1 MNATLTEHAGGHD
14 GGHVGG
20 LAWSEDPL
28 GLELSALR
36 IDFEGAAPQSISL
49 PRRGPI
55 RLSQFGDADTL
66 GAVREALL
74 EAERE
79 LGGPSVIR
87 WQAYGSG
94 NIDASDARLIDEP
107 LPWGGGPG
115 RGMPHTQ
122 GELDRWSRANAG
134 EVIPNVMTPLSW
146 SVIADALDRGFHA
159 PWGDWS
165 EGRRFV
171 SLYDGYAYFNIG
183 LMMEIIQK
191 RLGLTG
197 AHFLEAVGG
206 PEAAEIVRP
215 GGNGERSTKIQ
226 WMTMLGQLPFMIR
239 WLRDQD
245 QLPKR
250 WPVERKSCEDER
262 DRLKALDTSEL
273 TDREI
278 FRELSHSSA
287 ESERQTIFLM
297 RAQAAV
303 FSAAQGLLW
312 ATDRWLGSNLRNLVL
327 SVLQGMPGIRTQ
339 EGNDALRRVAYRA
352 AQDEQAAAFVRRE
365 DARSLWGAVHSDR
378 LPDSISWLRDDLD
391 AFMAEYGHRAAG
403 ELEAAE
409 PRWVERPELI
419 LETFR
424 DYVLHPERNDPDEVL
439 GRQRTA
445 RLEAEAEIRE
455 RLYRHPLGRLRWQLF
470 KAQITQARR
479 LQPLRENPKFTL
491 LELSLQQRRLW
502 RELANRW
509 IERGLIDEPDD
520 VYYLLFEELA
530 TLTRRSEDPIIAA
543 RMGSRIRRRRLQFE
557 EWKQSQPPPLRDRFG
572 DPTISTSTES
582 AEEPIGEVEV
592 AETTEED
599 ATEELLPLTLRGI
612 AASTGAVEGRAH
624 VAESAATG
632 RELTPGQI
640 LVARFT
646 DPGWTP
652 IFPLAA
658 AVVTE
663 IGGVLSHGAIVAR
676 EFGIPAV
683 VNVQKATQQIRS
695 GDLLR
700 VDGSSGQVTIVE
712 RA

>member
-1 MNATLTEHAGGHD
+1 MNATLTE
-14 GGHVGG
+14 HVGG

-28 GLELSALR
+28 GHELSALR
-36 IDFEGAAPQSISL
+36 IDFEGAAPRSISL
-49 PRRGPI
+49 PRRGPVS
-55 RLSQFGDADTL
+55 LSDHGDADTL
-66 GAVREALL
+66 SAVREELL
-74 EAERE
+74 EAERT
-79 LGGPSVIR
+79 LAGPAVIR
-87 WQAYGSG
+87 WRAYGSG

-115 RGMPHTQ
+115 RGMPHAQ

-159 PWGDWS
+159 PWGEWS

-171 SLYDGYAYFNIG
+171 ALYDGYAYFNIG
-183 LMMEIIQK
+183 LMLEIIQT

-206 PEAAEIVRP
+206 PEAAEVVRP

-226 WMTMLGQLPFMIR
+226 WLTMIRQLPFMIG

-250 WPVERKSCEDER
+250 WPAERKSCEDER
-262 DRLKALDTSEL
+262 DRLKGLDTEAMS
-273 TDREI
+273 DREI
-278 FRELSHSSA
+278 FRELSRSSA

-297 RAQAAV
+297 RAQGAV

-312 ATDRWLGSNLRNLVL
+312 ATDRWLGSNRRNLVL
-327 SVLQGMPGIRTQ
+327 SVIQGLPGVRTQ
-339 EGNDALRRVAYRA
+339 EGNLALRRI
-352 AQDEQAAAFVRRE
+352 AQRTAQSSEATEFVRRE
-365 DARSLWGAVHSDR
+365 DAASLWPAVHSER
-378 LPDSISWLRDDLD
+378 LPETISWLREELNG
-391 AFMAEYGHRAAG
+391 FMAEYGHRAAG

-409 PRWVERPELI
+409 PRWVEQPELI
-419 LETFR
+419 LDTFR
-424 DYVLHPERNDPDEVL
+424 DYVLYPERNDPDEMIE
-439 GRQRTA
+439 RQQTA
-445 RLEAEAEIRE
+445 RSEAEAEIRE
-455 RLYRHPLGRLRWQLF
+455 RLARHPMGRLRWKLF
-470 KAQITQARR
+470 SAQITQARR

-502 RELANRW
+502 RELADRW
-509 IERGLIDEPDD
+509 IEQGLINDPDD

-530 TLTRRSEDPIIAA
+530 TLTRRSADPIVAA
-543 RMGSRIRRRRLQFE
+543 RMRSRIRRRRLQFE
-557 EWKQSQPPPLRDRFG
+557 EWKKSTAPPLRDRYG
-572 DPTISTSTES
+572 DPIAGTSAES
-582 AEEPIGEVEV
+582 A
-592 AETTEED
+592 AETEAEQAGSESEADEE
-599 ATEELLPLTLRGI
+599 LPLTLRGI
-612 AASTGAVEGRAH
+612 AASTGEAEGIAH
-624 VAESAATG
+624 VAATAADG

-695 GDLLR
+695 GDRLR
-700 VDGSSGQVTIVE
+700 VDGSSGQVTIVK
-712 RA
+712 RS

>member
-1 MNATLTEHAGGHD
+1 MNATLTGNA
-14 GGHVGG
+14 GG

-28 GLELSALR
+28 GRELSALR
-36 IDFEGAAPQSISL
+36 IDFEGAAPRSISL
-49 PRRGPI
+49 PRRGPVS
-55 RLSQFGDADTL
+55 LSDHGDADTL
-66 GAVREALL
+66 SAVREELL
-74 EAERE
+74 DAERT
-79 LGGPSVIR
+79 LGGPAVIR
-87 WQAYGSG
+87 WRAYGSG

-115 RGMPHTQ
+115 RGMPHAQ
-122 GELDRWSRANAG
+122 GEQDRWSRANAG

-159 PWGDWS
+159 PWGEWS

-171 SLYDGYAYFNIG
+171 ALYDGYAYFNIG
-183 LMMEIIQK
+183 LMMEIIQT
-191 RLGLTG
+191 RFGLTG

-215 GGNGERSTKIQ
+215 GGNGERSTKIN
-226 WMTMLGQLPFMIR
+226 WLTMIRETPFMIR

-250 WPVERKSCEDER
+250 WPAERKSCEDER
-262 DRLKALDTSEL
+262 DRLKGLDTDDLS
-273 TDREI
+273 DREI
-278 FRELSHSSA
+278 FRELSRSSA

-312 ATDRWLGSNLRNLVL
+312 ATDRWLGANQRNLVL
-327 SVLQGMPGIRTQ
+327 SVMQGLPGIRTQ
-339 EGNDALRRVAYRA
+339 EGNIALRRVAQRT
-352 AQDEQAAAFVRRE
+352 AQSSEATDFVRRE
-365 DARSLWGAVHSDR
+365 DAAGLWPAVHGNR
-378 LPDSISWLRDDLD
+378 LPDSIAWLRDELD
-391 AFMAEYGHRAAG
+391 EFMAEYGHRAAG

-409 PRWVERPELI
+409 PRWVEQPELI
-419 LETFR
+419 LDTFR
-424 DYVLHPERNDPDEVL
+424 DYVLHPERNDPDEIL
-439 GRQRTA
+439 QRQRKT

-455 RLYRHPLGRLRWQLF
+455 RLCDHPMGRLRWLLF
-470 KAQITQARR
+470 SAQITQARR

-502 RELANRW
+502 KKLADRW
-509 IERGLIDEPDD
+509 IERGLINDPDD
-520 VYYLLFEELA
+520 IYFLLFDELA
-530 TLTRRSEDPIIAA
+530 TLTRRSNDPVIAA
-543 RMGSRIRRRRLQFE
+543 RMRSRIRRRRVQFE
-557 EWKQSQPPPLRDRFG
+557 EWKQSTAPPLRDRFG
-572 DPTISTSTES
+572 DPIGSTDAES
-582 AEEPIGEVEV
+582 GARQAAELEAEHARATPEPEIE
-592 AETTEED
+592 
-599 ATEELLPLTLRGI
+599 LPLVLRGI
-612 AASTGAVEGRAH
+612 AASTGEAEGRAH
-624 VAESAATG
+624 VADSAVTG
-632 RELTPGQI
+632 RALTPGQI

-712 RA
+712 RG

>member
-1 MNATLTEHAGGHD
+1 MNSTLTEHA
-14 GGHVGG
+14 GG

-28 GLELSALR
+28 GQELSALR
-36 IDFEGAAPQSISL
+36 IDFEGAAPRSVSL

-55 RLSQFGDADTL
+55 SISQYGDAETL
-66 GAVREALL
+66 GAVRDELL
-74 EAERE
+74 DAERE
-79 LGGPSVIR
+79 LGGPSVVR
-87 WQAYGSG
+87 WRAYGSG

-115 RGMPHTQ
+115 RGMPHTP

-159 PWGDWS
+159 PWGNWT

-171 SLYDGYAYFNIG
+171 ALYDGYAYFNIG
-183 LMMEIIQK
+183 LMMEIIQT

-206 PEAAEIVRP
+206 PEAAEVVRP

-226 WMTMLGQLPFMIR
+226 WLTMLGQLPFMIR

-250 WPVERKSCEDER
+250 WLIERQSCEAER
-262 DRLKALDTSEL
+262 DRLKSLDTSQL
-273 TDREI
+273 SDREI
-278 FRELSHSSA
+278 FRELTHSSG

-312 ATDRWLGSNLRNLVL
+312 ATDRWLGSNMRNLAL
-327 SVLQGMPGIRTQ
+327 SVLQGLPGVRTQ
-339 EGNDALRRVAYRA
+339 EGNMALRRVAQRA
-352 AQDEQAAAFVRRE
+352 AQDSEAREFVRGE
-365 DARSLWGAVHSDR
+365 DAQSLWPAVHGDR
-378 LPDSISWLRDDLD
+378 LPDTIRWLRDDLD
-391 AFMAEYGHRAAG
+391 DFMAEYGHRAAG

-409 PRWVERPELI
+409 PRWVEQPELI
-419 LETFR
+419 LDTFR
-424 DYVLHPERNDPDEVL
+424 DYVLNPERNDPDEML
-439 GRQRTA
+439 ERQESA
-445 RLEAEAEIRE
+445 RLQAETEIRE
-455 RLYRHPLGRLRWQLF
+455 RLSEHPMGALRWQLF

-479 LQPLRENPKFTL
+479 LQPLRENPKFSL

-502 RELANRW
+502 NELATRW
-509 IERGLIDEPDD
+509 IERGVIDDPGD
-520 VYYLLFEELA
+520 VFYLLFDELA
-530 TLTRRSEDPIIAA
+530 TLTRRSGDPVIAA
-543 RMGSRIRRRRLQFE
+543 RMRSRIRRRRLQFE
-557 EWKQSQPPPLRDRFG
+557 EWKKSQPPPLRDRFG
-572 DPTISTSTES
+572 
-582 AEEPIGEVEV
+582 EPIVSAN
-592 AETTEED
+592 AE
-599 ATEELLPLTLRGI
+599 ATEERRAETAVRESTSEPESDEELPITLRGI
-612 AASTGAVEGRAH
+612 AASTGEAEGRAH
-624 VAESAATG
+624 VAHTAVKG

-683 VNVQKATQQIRS
+683 VNVQQATQEIRS
-695 GDLLR
+695 GDLIR

-712 RA
+712 RG

>member
-1 MNATLTEHAGGHD
+1 MNATLAEHT
-14 GGHVGG
+14 GG

-28 GLELSALR
+28 GLELAALR
-36 IDFEGAAPQSISL
+36 IDFEGAAPHSVSL

-55 RLSQFGDADTL
+55 SISEYGDAETL
-66 GAVREALL
+66 AAVREELL
-74 EAERE
+74 NTERE
-79 LGGPSVIR
+79 LGGPAVLR
-87 WQAYGSG
+87 WRAYGAG

-159 PWGDWS
+159 PWGNWT

-183 LMMEIIQK
+183 LMMEIIQT

-197 AHFLEAVGG
+197 THFLEAVGG
-206 PEAAEIVRP
+206 PEAASIVRP
-215 GGNGERSTKIQ
+215 GGNGQRSTKIQ
-226 WMTMLGQLPFMIR
+226 WLTLLGQLPFMIR

-245 QLPKR
+245 QLPR
-250 WPVERKSCEDER
+250 LWLAERQSCEDER
-262 DRLKALDTSEL
+262 DRLRSLDKANLS
-273 TDREI
+273 DREI
-278 FRELSHSSA
+278 FRELSRSSA

-297 RAQAAV
+297 RAQSAV

-312 ATDRWLGSNLRNLVL
+312 ATDRWLGSNQRKLALGVM
-327 SVLQGMPGIRTQ
+327 QGLPGVRTQ
-339 EGNDALRRVAYRA
+339 EGNIALRRVAQRA
-352 AQDEQAAAFVRRE
+352 AQDAQARDFVRGE
-365 DARSLWGAVHSDR
+365 DAGSIWEAVHSDR
-378 LPDSISWLRDDLD
+378 LPDAITWLRDDLD
-391 AFMAEYGHRAAG
+391 DFMAEYGHRAAG

-409 PRWVERPELI
+409 PRWVEQPELI
-419 LETFR
+419 LDTFR
-424 DYVLHPERNDPDEVL
+424 DYVLHPERNDPDEL
-439 GRQRTA
+439 IERQQAA
-445 RLEAEAEIRE
+445 RRDAEAEIRE
-455 RLYRHPLGRLRWQLF
+455 RLYRHPMGRLRWRLF
-470 KAQITQARR
+470 RAQITQARR

-491 LELSLQQRRLW
+491 LELSLQQRHLW
-502 RELANRW
+502 RELADRW
-509 IERGLIDEPDD
+509 IERGLIDDPDD

-530 TLTRRSEDPIIAA
+530 TLTRRSADPLIAA
-543 RMGSRIRRRRLQFE
+543 RMRSRIRRRRLQFE
-557 EWKQSQPPPLRDRFG
+557 EWKKSQAPPLRDRYG
-572 DPTISTSTES
+572 DPITSASAGAETES
-582 AEEPIGEVEV
+582 TAGDLVDEQGSEPGQESG
-592 AETTEED
+592 
-599 ATEELLPLTLRGI
+599 LPLTLRGI
-612 AASTGAVEGRAH
+612 AASTGEAEGRAH
-624 VAESAATG
+624 VAESAVQG
-632 RELTPGQI
+632 RELIPGQI

-683 VNVQKATQQIRS
+683 VNVQRATQQIRS

-700 VDGSSGQVTIVE
+700 VDGASGQVTIVE

>member
-1 MNATLTEHAGGHD
+1 MNATSTEHI
-14 GGHVGG
+14 GG

-28 GLELSALR
+28 GQELSALR
-36 IDFEGAAPQSISL
+36 IDFEGAAPHSVSL

-55 RLSQFGDADTL
+55 SISQYGDAETL
-66 GAVREALL
+66 GSVRDELL
-74 EAERE
+74 DAERT
-79 LGGPSVIR
+79 LGGPAVLR

-94 NIDASDARLIDEP
+94 NIHASEARLIDEP

-115 RGMPHTQ
+115 RGMPQ
-122 GELDRWSRANAG
+122 APSELDRWSRANAG

-165 EGRRFV
+165 AGRRFV

-183 LMMEIIQK
+183 LMLEIIQK
-191 RLGLTG
+191 RLGLSG

-206 PEAAEIVRP
+206 PEAAEVIRP
-215 GGNGERSTKIQ
+215 GGNGERSTRIQ
-226 WMTMLGQLPFMIR
+226 WLTMLGQLPFMIR

-250 WPVERKSCEDER
+250 WPAERKSCEAER
-262 DRLKALDTSEL
+262 DRLKALDAANLS
-273 TDREI
+273 DREI
-278 FRELSHSSA
+278 FRELSRSSA

-303 FSAAQGLLW
+303 FSAAQGVLW

-327 SVLQGMPGIRTQ
+327 SVLQGLPGVRTQ
-339 EGNDALRRVAYRA
+339 EGNMALRRVAQRA
-352 AQDEQAAAFVRRE
+352 ALDGEAREFIRRE
-365 DARSLWGAVHSDR
+365 DAQHLWPAVHSDA
-378 LPDSISWLRDDLD
+378 LPESIHWLRDELD
-391 AFMAEYGHRAAG
+391 GFMAEYGHRAAG

-409 PRWVERPELI
+409 PRWVEQPDLI
-419 LETFR
+419 LDTFR
-424 DYVLHPERNDPDEVL
+424 DYVLHPERNNPDEIL
-439 GRQRTA
+439 DRQRTA

-455 RLYRHPLGRLRWQLF
+455 RLSAHPLGRLRWQLF

-479 LQPLRENPKFTL
+479 LQPLRENPKFSL

-502 RELANRW
+502 SELARRW
-509 IERGLIDEPDD
+509 IERGLITEPDD
-520 VYYLLFEELA
+520 VYYLLFDELA
-530 TLTRRSEDPIIAA
+530 TLTRRSGDPVIAA
-543 RMGSRIRRRRLQFE
+543 RMRSRVRRRRLKFE
-557 EWKQSQPPPLRDRFG
+557 EWKQAQAPPLRDRYG
-572 DPTISTSTES
+572 DPIESTTAES
-582 AEEPIGEVEV
+582 SSKLGAQVEEAMPEPEP
-592 AETTEED
+592 D
-599 ATEELLPLTLRGI
+599 DPLPLTLRGI
-612 AASTGAVEGRAH
+612 AASTGAAEGRAH
-624 VAESAATG
+624 VAHTAITG

-695 GDLLR
+695 GDLLQ

>member
-1 MNATLTEHAGGHD
+1 MGVPA
-14 GGHVGG
+14 
-20 LAWSEDPL
+20 
-28 GLELSALR
+28 
-36 IDFEGAAPQSISL
+36 
-49 PRRGPI
+49 
-55 RLSQFGDADTL
+55 
-66 GAVREALL
+66 
-74 EAERE
+74 
-79 LGGPSVIR
+79 VIR
-87 WQAYGSG
+87 WRAYGAG

-115 RGMPHTQ
+115 RGLPHAPQPT
-122 GELDRWSRANAG
+122 DRWSRANAG

-159 PWGDWS
+159 PWGEWS

-171 SLYDGYAYFNIG
+171 ALYDGYAYFNIG
-183 LMMEIIQK
+183 LMLEIIQQ

-206 PEAAEIVRP
+206 PEAAEVVRP
-215 GGNGERSTKIQ
+215 GGNGERSTKIR
-226 WMTMLGQLPFMIR
+226 WLTMVREIPYMIR

-245 QLPKR
+245 QLPKQ
-250 WPVERKSCEDER
+250 WPAERTSCEEER
-262 DRLKALDTSEL
+262 DRLKGLDTDAMS
-273 TDREI
+273 DREI
-278 FRELSHSSA
+278 FRELSRSSV

-297 RAQAAV
+297 RAQGAV

-312 ATDRWLGSNLRNLVL
+312 ATDRWLGSNRRNLVL
-327 SVLQGMPGIRTQ
+327 SVIQGLPGVRTQ
-339 EGNDALRRVAYRA
+339 EGNIALRRVAQRA
-352 AQDEQAAAFVRRE
+352 AQSSEATEFVRGE
-365 DARSLWGAVHSDR
+365 DAASLWPAVHSDR
-378 LPDSISWLRDDLD
+378 LPDQISWLRDDLD

-409 PRWVERPELI
+409 PRWVEQPELI
-419 LETFR
+419 LDTFR
-424 DYVLHPERNDPDEVL
+424 DYVLHPERNDPDEML
-439 GRQRTA
+439 DRQRTA
-445 RLEAEAEIRE
+445 RLEAAAEIRE
-455 RLYRHPLGRLRWQLF
+455 RLYRHPMGRIRWMLF
-470 KAQITQARR
+470 NAQIKQARR

-502 RELANRW
+502 KTLATRW
-509 IERGLIDEPDD
+509 IERDLLSDPDD
-520 VYYLLFEELA
+520 VYFLLFDELA
-530 TLTRRSEDPIIAA
+530 TLTRRSDDAIIAA
-543 RMGSRIRRRRLQFE
+543 RMRSRIRRRRVQFV
-557 EWKQSQPPPLRDRFG
+557 EWAKSQAPPLRDRSG
-572 DPTISTSTES
+572 DPIGS
-582 AEEPIGEVEV
+582 AETASGERPPDAAEVDDAAPEPEP
-592 AETTEED
+592 D
-599 ATEELLPLTLRGI
+599 LDLPLTLRGI
-612 AASTGAVEGRAH
+612 AASTGEAEGRAH
-624 VAESAATG
+624 VAESAVTG
-632 RELTPGQI
+632 RALTPGQI

-700 VDGSSGQVTIVE
+700 VDGASGQVTIVE

>member
-1 MNATLTEHAGGHD
+1 MLIGMTATLTEQ
-14 GGHVGG
+14 VGG

-28 GLELSALR
+28 GRELHALR
-36 IDFEGAAPQSISL
+36 IDFEGAAPRSISL

-55 RLSQFGDADTL
+55 SLTDHGDAETL
-66 GAVREALL
+66 GAVREELL
-74 EAERE
+74 ETERT
-79 LGGPSVIR
+79 LGGPAVVR
-87 WQAYGSG
+87 WRSYGSG
-94 NIDASDARLIDEP
+94 NIHASDARLIDEP

-115 RGMPHTQ
+115 RGMPHIQ

-159 PWGDWS
+159 PWGDWT

-171 SLYDGYAYFNIG
+171 ALYDGYAYFNIG
-183 LMMEIIQK
+183 LMMEIIQT
-191 RLGLTG
+191 RLGLSG

-226 WMTMLGQLPFMIR
+226 WRTLLGQLPFMVQ
-239 WLRDQD
+239 WLRDQE
-245 QLPKR
+245 QLPKL
-250 WPVERKSCEDER
+250 WLNERKSCEDER
-262 DRLKALDTSEL
+262 DRLKGLDVATLS
-273 TDREI
+273 DRDI
-278 FRELSHSSA
+278 FRDLSRSSA

-312 ATDRWLGSNLRNLVL
+312 ATDRWLGSDRRDLTLAVIQGL
-327 SVLQGMPGIRTQ
+327 SGVRTQ
-339 EGNDALRRVAYRA
+339 EGNIALRRIGQRA
-352 AQDEQAAAFVRRE
+352 SQSPEATEFVRSK
-365 DARSLWGAVHSDR
+365 DAHSLWPALHSDR
-378 LPDSISWLRDDLD
+378 LPGDISWLRDDLD
-391 AFMAEYGHRAAG
+391 GFMAEYGHRAAG

-409 PRWVERPELI
+409 PRWVEQPDLI
-419 LETFR
+419 LDTFR
-424 DYVLHPERNDPDEVL
+424 DYVLNPERNDPDEL
-439 GRQRTA
+439 LERQRSE
-445 RLEAEAEIRE
+445 RLKAEREIRE
-455 RLYRHPLGRLRWQLF
+455 RLNRHPMGRLRWLLF
-470 KAQITQARR
+470 SAQINQARR

-502 RELANRW
+502 QELASRW
-509 IERGLIDEPDD
+509 IERGLIEDSDD

-530 TLTRRSEDPIIAA
+530 TLTRRSDDPVIAA
-543 RMGSRIRRRRLQFE
+543 RMRSRIRRRKLQFE
-557 EWKQSQPPPLRDRFG
+557 EWKKSLAPPLRDRFG
-572 DPTISTSTES
+572 DPIASTSAAPAQPSQSDEQT
-582 AEEPIGEVEV
+582 
-592 AETTEED
+592 D
-599 ATEELLPLTLRGI
+599 APEADPTIDLPLTLRGI
-612 AASTGAVEGRAH
+612 AASNGEAEGRAH
-624 VAESAATG
+624 VADSAVTG
-632 RELTPGQI
+632 RALTPGQI

-683 VNVQKATQQIRS
+683 VNVQKATQQIQS

-700 VDGSSGQVTIVE
+700 VDGSSGQVTILE

>member
-1 MNATLTEHAGGHD
+1 MLNGMSATLTE
-14 GGHVGG
+14 HVGG

-28 GLELSALR
+28 GRERSALR
-36 IDFEGAAPQSISL
+36 IDFEGAAPRSISL

-55 RLSQFGDADTL
+55 SLTDHGDADTL
-66 GAVREALL
+66 GAVREELL
-74 EAERE
+74 ETERA
-79 LGGPSVIR
+79 LGGPAVLR
-87 WQAYGSG
+87 WRAYGSG
-94 NIDASDARLIDEP
+94 NIDASDTRLIDEP

-115 RGMPHTQ
+115 RGMPHTP

-159 PWGDWS
+159 PWGDWT

-171 SLYDGYAYFNIG
+171 ALYDGYVYFNIG
-183 LMMEIIQK
+183 LMMEIIQN

-206 PEAAEIVRP
+206 PEAAEVVQS
-215 GGNGERSTKIQ
+215 GGNGERSTSIR
-226 WMTMLGQLPFMIR
+226 WRLMLRQLPTMAR

-250 WPVERKSCEDER
+250 WLVERQSCEDER
-262 DRLKALDTSEL
+262 DRLKGLDADEL
-273 TDREI
+273 SDREI
-278 FRELSHSSA
+278 FRELSRSSA

-297 RAQAAV
+297 RAQSAV

-312 ATDRWLGSNLRNLVL
+312 ATDRWLGSNQRNLVL
-327 SVLQGMPGIRTQ
+327 SVIQGLPGVRTQ
-339 EGNDALRRVAYRA
+339 EGNIALRRVAQRTTESPEA
-352 AQDEQAAAFVRRE
+352 ADFVRRE
-365 DARSLWGAVHSDR
+365 DAASLWPAVHSER
-378 LPDSISWLRDDLD
+378 LPASISWLRDDLD
-391 AFMAEYGHRAAG
+391 DFMAEYGHRAAG

-409 PRWVERPELI
+409 PRWVEQPELI
-419 LETFR
+419 LDTFR
-424 DYVLHPERNDPDEVL
+424 EYVLHPERNDPDEMIE
-439 GRQRTA
+439 RQRAA
-445 RLEAEAEIRE
+445 RLEAETEIRE
-455 RLYRHPLGRLRWQLF
+455 RLHRHPLGRLRWFLF
-470 KAQITQARR
+470 RAQITQARR

-502 RELANRW
+502 QELAARW
-509 IERGLIDEPDD
+509 IDRGLINDPGDI
-520 VYYLLFEELA
+520 YFLLFDELA
-530 TLTRRSEDPIIAA
+530 TLTRRSTDPVIAA
-543 RMGSRIRRRRLQFE
+543 RMRSRIRRRRLQFE
-557 EWKQSQPPPLRDRFG
+557 EWKQSQAPPLRDRFG
-572 DPTISTSTES
+572 DPIVGVG
-582 AEEPIGEVEV
+582 AEPVAEVEKSA
-592 AETTEED
+592 AEVEPNIV
-599 ATEELLPLTLRGI
+599 LPLTLRGI
-612 AASTGAVEGRAH
+612 AASNGEAEGRAH
-624 VAESAATG
+624 VADSAVAG

-700 VDGSSGQVTIVE
+700 VDGSSGRVTIVE